1 MGKKERLMMDIT
13 ESAKS
18 YREKI
23 FPHYQSE
30 FAQNDPELIERL
42 NNFAFDEVV
51 NSDDLNDK
59 TRLMA
64 IVASLIG
71 CQTIGAYKVL
81 LPAVLKFGVAPVEI

>member
-1 MGKKERLMMDIT
+1 MMDIT

-18 YREKI
+18 YREKV

-51 NSDDLNDK
+51 NSDDLDDR
-59 TRLMA
+59 TRFMA

-71 CQTIGAYKVL
+71 CQAIEDYKVI
-81 LPAVLKFGVAPVEI
+81 LPSRFTLA